1 MNALF
6 ALDKSVF
13 FFFNRTI
20 ANPVLDAVMPFITNE
35 RHWTPPIVIALLA
48 LVLFGGRYGRVTVV
62 LAVLVI
68 AFSDQIVNFVLKPL
82 VGRERPCFV
91 LEHVRLLIHQPHSRS
106 FPSSHA
112 ANSAAMA
119 ALFSARY
126 PKWTPVL
133 VCSALL
139 VGISRIVVG
148 VHYPSDVAVGF
159 ILGTSFALGILH
171 VWKKAG
177 EWIDGRFRRR
187 GRRGSDRTVS

>member
-1 MNALF
+1 MATLYSI
-6 ALDKSVF
+6 DKAVF

-35 RHWTPPIVIALLA
+35 RHWTAPMVVALLA
-48 LVLFGGRYGRVTVV
+48 LVLFGGRYGRITVL
-62 LAVLVI
+62 LALLVI
-68 AFSDQIVNFVLKPL
+68 GFSDQIVNFVLKPL

-126 PKWTPVL
+126 PRWTPVL
-133 VCSALL
+133 VCTALL

-159 ILGTSFALGILH
+159 ILGTAFALGILH
-171 VWKKAG
+171 AWNKTA
-177 EWIDGRFRRR
+177 EWINSRFHRRR
-187 GRRGSDRTVS
+187 RSGRAVS